1 MRTVTGKRVG
11 QSGPELYAAALFS
24 FVLHILVFTSAFIL
38 FWLST
43 PRILVP
49 PHYRVTLVDLPPGE
63 QTPVT
68 TETPPA
74 VLSKPEP
81 PKAAKQADKGR
92 KAVPRKGGM
101 PELKRSKTKPE
112 REYVAEDEEPV
123 SPKPAGKS
131 AGTGTIAL
139 SAPQEFKFS
148 PFVGIVREKIVRNWN
163 PPPGA
168 KETKA
173 TVVFRIGRTGRVTD
187 ANLQQPS
194 GNFYFDQAAMRSI
207 LSSSPFP
214 PLPEGYYQDTMEF
227 SVDLMAGE

>member
-1 MRTVTGKRVG
+1 
-11 QSGPELYAAALFS
+11 
-24 FVLHILVFTSAFIL
+24 VLHILVFTGAFVL
-38 FWLST
+38 FGLST
-43 PRILVP
+43 SRIVVP
-49 PHYRVTLVDLPPGE
+49 PHYRVTLVDLPPGD
-63 QTPVT
+63 QVPVT
-68 TETPPA
+68 TETQTPLPR
-74 VLSKPEP
+74 PEP

-92 KAVPRKGGM
+92 KAAPRKGGM
-101 PELKRSKTKPE
+101 PELKKSKAKPE
-112 REYVAEDEEPV
+112 REYVAEDVEPAP
-123 SPKPAGKS
+123 PKPAGKS
-131 AGTGTIAL
+131 TGTGTIAL

-187 ANLQQPS
+187 ANLQHPS

-214 PLPEGYYQDTMEF
+214 PLPEGYYQDAMEF